1 MNGLTQEVL
10 SRLREEFSADAL
22 GNLLARAAV
31 QVLVGLIVFAVFYGI
46 WRLLRLGLQPLL
58 KRARLDRTARSFV
71 EALAKYAILVVG
83 ALVAL
88 DAAQVRMPAVLASVG
103 IVGLTIGFAA
113 RDSLSNLISGVL
125 IYLDRPF
132 VLGDLVEI
140 DKWYGRV
147 EKITLRSTRIVTPD
161 GRMLAVPNSEMINK
175 TVVSYTNFPHLR
187 LDVPITVAVTENI
200 DRAREVLL
208 DLVRGDAAFLD
219 QPSPRVVVTMLNDY
233 NVKLELQ
240 AWLDDERQHI
250 GRRYALREAM
260 FEALRRSGIEMPYE
274 TVRVLSSSSSE
285 ARSGG
290 AASSGVDSDSA
301 G

>member
-1 MNGLTQEVL
+1 MNGLTQDVL

-22 GNLLARAAV
+22 GALLAKAAV
-31 QVLVGLIVFAVFYGI
+31 QILVGAIVFAVFYGL
-46 WRLLRLGLQPLL
+46 WRLLSLGLEPFL
-58 KRARLDRTARSFV
+58 KRGRLDRTARSFIQ
-71 EALAKYAILVVG
+71 ALVKYTILVVG

-147 EKITLRSTRIVTPD
+147 ERITLRSTRIVTPD
-161 GRMLAVPNSEMINK
+161 GRMLAVPNSEMVNK

-187 LDVPITVAVTENI
+187 LDIPITVAVTEQI
-200 DRAREVLL
+200 DRARHVLL
-208 DLVRGDAAFLD
+208 ELVRGDDAFLEH
-219 QPSPRVVVTMLNDY
+219 PEPRVVVTVLNDY
-233 NVKLELQ
+233 NVRLELQ

-250 GRRYALREAM
+250 ARRYALREAM
-260 FEALRRSGIEMPYE
+260 FEALRDAGIEMPYE
-274 TVRVLSSSSSE
+274 TIRVLSDASNE
-285 ARSGG
+285 PPG
-290 AASSGVDSDSA
+290 AEDSPADTPP
-301 G
+301 GWTG